1 MQDFIKKFNFG
12 QSTFIDLEGEE
23 LGRVPTPEWKKEYFK
38 DIPTE
43 ATWVG
48 GDNANMAIGQGY
60 VLVTPLQ
67 LAMGYA
73 GVATGKIMRPHLLK
87 EVKNGVGNVVAKY
100 EPQEVSTPDV
110 DPANLAAVQDALHG
124 VGKENSG
131 VSGAV
136 SSAGLD
142 CGIKTGTAEVA
153 GKADFAWTA
162 CYAPFDKPKY
172 VCTCIIEEGGG
183 GADAAT
189 PVATK
194 VLRAALDALE
204 GKLYHKTASA
214 GILKCIC
221 RRG

>member
-1 MQDFIKKFNFG
+1 
-12 QSTFIDLEGEE
+12 
-23 LGRVPTPEWKKEYFK
+23 
-38 DIPTE
+38 
-43 ATWVG
+43 
-48 GDNANMAIGQGY
+48 MAIGQGY

-73 GVATGKIMRPHLLK
+73 GIATGKIMRPHLLK

-100 EPQEVSTPDV
+100 EPQEISTPDV
-110 DPANLAAVQDALHG
+110 DPENLAAVQDALHG

-131 VSGAV
+131 VSGSV

-172 VCTCIIEEGGG
+172 VCTCIVEEGGG

-189 PVATK
+189 PIATK

-204 GKLYHKTASA
+204 GKLKDEVGYVQGSTGRSVKIAA
-214 GILKCIC
+214 GSSQ
-221 RRG
+221 RTD